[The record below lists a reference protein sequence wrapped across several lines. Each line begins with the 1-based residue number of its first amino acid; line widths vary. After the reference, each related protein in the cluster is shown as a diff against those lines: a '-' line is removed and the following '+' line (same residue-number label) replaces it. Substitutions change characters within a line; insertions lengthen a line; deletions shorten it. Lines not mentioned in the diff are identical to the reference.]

1 MPEPKKVAAMS
12 PVVASP
18 LFKVVSVFGTINAVK
33 IVVLAKAPFW
43 IVVKAVVDKSREVMP
58 ELKKALVP
66 IEVIRVGNFTSVK
79 LAVFWKTALS
89 I

>member
-1 MPEPKKVAAMS
+1 MS
-12 PVVASP
+12 PVVVSP
-18 LFKVVSVFGTINAVK
+18 LFKVASVFGTIKLVK
-33 IVVLAKAPFW
+33 FVVLAKAPW
-43 IVVKAVVDKSREVMP
+43 LIVVKAVVDRSRAVMA

-89 I
+89 IAVIAV

>member
-1 MPEPKKVAAMS
+1 MAFTSLPELSALPRLLN
-12 PVVASP
+12 VV
-18 LFKVVSVFGTINAVK
+18 GTIKLVK
-33 IVVLAKAPFW
+33 LAVLAKAPW
-43 IVVKAVVDKSREVMP
+43 LIVVKAVVDRSRAVMP

-89 I
+89 IAVIAV